1 MASEQRWQV
10 TDLPHF
16 GERTTAATGQV
27 ISRQALTSL
36 KWNIAQ
42 SDSGAVDRLARA
54 LKLAP
59 AAARVLWARNY
70 RDADEARRYLAPVLA
85 DLHDPW
91 RLRDMAAAVDR
102 LLRAIEQREPILL
115 YGDYDA
121 DGTSAIVILMKGLA
135 LAGGRASFH
144 VPHRLRDGYGM
155 RSEVVEEAAASGV
168 KLIVS
173 VDTGIR
179 ANAVVRHASALGIDV
194 IVTDHHLPEVP
205 HHGVAELPPALA
217 VLNPNRPDCT
227 YPEKNLCGAG
237 VALKLIDAL
246 TSRLGWEPSRRERL
260 LDSLLKLVA
269 IATVADVVPLTGENR
284 VIVKRGLEGL
294 RQVTNPGLR
303 ALLDVSGFNAGES
316 PNAGQVAFRV
326 APRINAAGRM
336 ASATDVIEMFLTGDA
351 ARARELAA
359 KLHDLNTDR
368 QQTEAEIT
376 RAIFEQCVA
385 LPVTD
390 SDAALVFAGEGW
402 HRGVVGIVASRVVER
417 FHRPAF
423 VLGIGDGVAQGSGR
437 SIPAFHLLE
446 ALESMPDL
454 FSKFGGH
461 RQAAGVTMDA
471 AMVEVFRERMRA
483 YAALRL
489 TPADFERELAIDSE
503 IELEEIDDAS
513 VADILRLAP
522 FGFGNPVPMF
532 VARGMEVA
540 APPEIRNERH
550 LFLRLR
556 ANGRSHGNTLRMKA
570 WDFAKRI
577 DELQPGGRVDVAF
590 TFEDDPYSA
599 SRGYAPWQAVLK
611 DVRAV
616 D

>member
-1 MASEQRWQV
+1 MKWK
-10 TDLPHF
+10 
-16 GERTTAATGQV
+16 
-27 ISRQALTSL
+27 IS
-36 KWNIAQ
+36 Q
-42 SDSGAVDRLARA
+42 SDSAGVERLARE

-70 RDADEARRYLAPVLA
+70 REPEQARRFLAPALS
-85 DLHDPW
+85 DLHDP
-91 RLRDMAAAVDR
+91 RLLKDMDTAVDR
-102 LLRAIEQREPILL
+102 LLRAIEQKERILL

-121 DGTSAIVILMKGLA
+121 DGTSAVVILMKGVE
-135 LAGGRASFH
+135 LAGGHASFH

-155 RSEVVEEAAASGV
+155 RSDVVEEAAASGV

-179 ANAVVRHASALGIDV
+179 ANDVVRHASALGIDV
-194 IVTDHHLPEVP
+194 IVTDHHLPE
-205 HHGVAELPPALA
+205 AELPPAAA

-246 TSRLGWEPSRRERL
+246 LSRLGWETSRRERL
-260 LDSLLKLVA
+260 LDSLIKLVA

-303 ALLDVSGFNAGES
+303 ALLDVSGFSEGDS
-316 PNAGQVAFRV
+316 PSAGQVAFRV

-336 ASATDVIEMFLTGDA
+336 ASAADVIEMFLTGDA

-359 KLHDLNTDR
+359 KLHDLNQDR

-376 RAIFEQCVA
+376 RFIFEQCDA
-385 LPVTD
+385 QPPTD

-417 FHRPAF
+417 FHRPTF

-437 SIPAFHLLE
+437 SIAAFHLLE

-454 FSKFGGH
+454 FTKFGGH
-461 RQAAGVTMDA
+461 RQAAGVTLDS
-471 AMVEVFRERMRA
+471 AMVAIFRERMRA
-483 YAALRL
+483 YAADRL
-489 TPADFERELAIDSE
+489 TAADFERELVIDSE
-503 IELEEIDDAS
+503 IGWEEIDEAT

-522 FGFGNPVPMF
+522 FGFGNPAPMF
-532 VARGMEVA
+532 VARDIEVA

-550 LFLRLR
+550 VFLRLK
-556 ANGRSHGNTLRMKA
+556 ANGRTLRMKA
-570 WDFAKRI
+570 WDFARRV
-577 DELQPGGRVDVAF
+577 DELQPGSRMDVAF

-611 DVRAV
+611 DSRLSAPKVRRAPSSA
-616 D
+616 